1 MTRVQLPM
9 GKVIITGR
17 AKNPRH
23 VKGINKPPCRYRG
36 QEKSR
41 MDSELYEDWIRDR

>member
-1 MTRVQLPM
+1 MIRIKRSM

-17 AKNPRH
+17 AIKAI
-23 VKGINKPPCRYRG
+23 VKAINKPPCRYRG

-41 MDSELYEDWIRDR
+41 MDSELYEEWIRGR